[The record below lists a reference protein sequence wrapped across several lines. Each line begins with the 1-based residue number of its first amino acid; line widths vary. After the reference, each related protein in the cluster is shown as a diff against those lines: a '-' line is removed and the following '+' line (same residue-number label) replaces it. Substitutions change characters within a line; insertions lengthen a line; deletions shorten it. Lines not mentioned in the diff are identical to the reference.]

1 MLDQALF
8 LILILKI
15 STLMIHEDP
24 VKLLFT
30 VLKATRSA
38 NTGEETGIDPI
49 LIRIW
54 RRIKFVN

>member
-30 VLKATRSA
+30 VLKS
-38 NTGEETGIDPI
+38 NTFGEYRRRNRHRPDIDS
-49 LIRIW
+49 
-54 RRIKFVN
+54 VYEGE